1 MLHKA
6 AEASEGFDAEIIDLM
21 TLKPFDEET
30 ILDSIKKTGRL
41 VVVHEATKNCALG
54 AEISALAAGEALMH
68 LKAPVIRVAGPE
80 AVVPMARLEDDYM
93 PSVERIR
100 RAYEVVMEY

>member
-1 MLHKA
+1 MY
-6 AEASEGFDAEIIDLM
+6 
-21 TLKPFDEET
+21 
-30 ILDSIKKTGRL
+30 
-41 VVVHEATKNCALG
+41 
-54 AEISALAAGEALMH
+54 